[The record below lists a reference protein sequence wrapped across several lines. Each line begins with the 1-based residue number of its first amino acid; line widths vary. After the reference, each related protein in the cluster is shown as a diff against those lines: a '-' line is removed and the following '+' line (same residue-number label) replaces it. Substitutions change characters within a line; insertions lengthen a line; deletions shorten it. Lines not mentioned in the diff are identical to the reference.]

1 MENKDITEKIC
12 DQILKMRGKNH
23 LSDYFPHVL
32 YVLYGYH
39 KQYPAHETGDEII
52 FDQDKDNILSSL
64 YNWKLTAKC
73 EKQISYSLY
82 QMLSTIQHHEFE
94 TSYKEILYRF
104 IYHCCQILRSRF
116 AAFISPIDINQL
128 IAYFVNKENCK
139 FVYSP
144 FCGYSTIANSLN
156 VKSFIGQTTDSNS
169 QTISSL
175 LLDADKE
182 KEYQIIPTDPIECW
196 QETKADAVISCTTL
210 GKPIHPEQMKKDN
223 DMFHYN
229 IQTQEELVLMNA
241 FTKNE
246 AKIAVSLV
254 TPSFGFSYKCKEL
267 RKYLVENNYLDT
279 IIFLPSKLLYGT
291 GIATIIIVCKRE
303 RKTDEPIK
311 LFNAKDL
318 YQEDHFLN
326 KFDFNS
332 FIELFNAEKCEKT
345 ILRDRQEIA
354 SYDYNLTWEINKQL
368 SRKVKKGQIR
378 VLLSDLLTKVRG
390 GKNKSMLQKNVINSE
405 LLSDNFIKIMLN
417 QNKVTEARNDKENLI
432 EYSND
437 NPLIV
442 IYKVGL
448 VFGPKYA
455 LHTDGTPF
463 TCGLG
468 STVYQIN
475 TELVNPEYLAYILT
489 TNEILKNSTHSI
501 LFRELPL
508 IIDNKEKQKVIIEKV
523 LQEYAEK
530 AKAEQ
535 EADAMRLGI
544 KQNISDL
551 EHMLGTTQFKINQ
564 MIGRLEKMT
573 PSSTNYQSTV
583 KALKDNFGYMNRQI
597 HYTGGNI
604 DKDTF
609 NIREGSLSEFINKY
623 ADSWNN
629 YGGKYFKLEI
639 RNQLQGDD
647 HILMDTSM
655 LTVLLDNILSNA
667 VRHSFHKNSNYTENN
682 RVEISLEMGKYNA
695 RPFIKMAISNNGD
708 PFNEDFT
715 VEDFISRGRFTSD
728 TGRSGLGGYQI
739 YAIVKGHDGYLN
751 IDSNLDWN
759 VIINILLPIETDKS
773 SKLKEYEEKYI

>member
-39 KQYPAHETGDEII
+39 KQYPAHEIGDEVI

-104 IYHCCQILRSRF
+104 IYHYCQILRSRF
-116 AAFISPIDINQL
+116 AALISPIEINQL

-139 FVYSP
+139 SVYSP

-182 KEYQIIPTDPIECW
+182 KENQIIPSDPIECW

-210 GKPIHPEQMKKDN
+210 GKPIHPEQKKKDDELN
-223 DMFHYN
+223 RFGL
-229 IQTQEELVLMNA
+229 TEKEELVLLKA
-241 FTKNE
+241 FTKNN

-254 TPSFGFSYKCKEL
+254 TIGFCLYHRGKEL
-267 RKYLVENNYLDT
+267 RKYLVDNNYLDT
-279 IIFLPSKLLYGT
+279 IIFLPRDDYYRSGT
-291 GIATIIIVCKRE
+291 AVILVCKRE
-303 RKTDEPIK
+303 RKPNEPIK
-311 LFNAKDL
+311 MFNAKKL
-318 YQEDHFLN
+318 CKTSIFQN
-326 KFDFNS
+326 QFDFDS
-332 FIELFNAEKCEKT
+332 FMERFNAENYEDK
-345 ILRDRQEIA
+345 ILTNCQKIA
-354 SYDYNLTWEINKQL
+354 SCNYIFSWDVQKLLNK
-368 SRKVKKGQIR
+368 KVKKEQTQ
-378 VLLSDLLTKVRG
+378 VLLGNLLKFVPHKTIKAKQPQNAITFELTSD
-390 GKNKSMLQKNVINSE
+390 
-405 LLSDNFIKIMLN
+405 DFIKVKIN
-417 QNKVTEARNDKENLI
+417 QNKVTEAKSDHEYFY
-432 EYSND
+432 EYSNE
-437 NPLIV
+437 NPLLIICRIGV
-442 IYKVGL
+442 KEGAT
-448 VFGPKYA
+448 YA
-455 LHTDGTPF
+455 LHTDGQPF
-463 TCGLG
+463 TC
-468 STVYQIN
+468 SKKYSVFQIN
-475 TELVNPEYLAYILT
+475 TELVTPEYLVYLLT
-489 TNEILKNSTHSI
+489 KNECWVRIPRQFDFNKI
-501 LFRELPL
+501 PL

-583 KALKDNFGYMNRQI
+583 KALKDNIGYMSRQI
-597 HYTGGNI
+597 HYTGGKI

-639 RNQLQGDD
+639 RNQLQGDN

-695 RPFIKMAISNNGD
+695 RPYIKMAIANNGD

>member
-12 DQILKMRGKNH
+12 DQILKMWEKND

-73 EKQISYSLY
+73 DSDISYSLY
-82 QMLSTIQHHEFE
+82 QILSTIQHHEFE
-94 TSYKEILYRF
+94 TSYKQILYRF
-104 IYHCCQILRSRF
+104 VYHCCIYKGERF
-116 AAFISPIDINQL
+116 KDFTLPPEINKL
-128 IAYFVNKENCK
+128 IAYFVNIENCK
-139 FVYSP
+139 SVYSP
-144 FCGYSTIANSLN
+144 FCGYSTIAIFLN

-169 QTISSL
+169 QIISSL

-182 KEYQIIPTDPIECW
+182 KEYQIIPSDPIECW
-196 QETKADAVISCTTL
+196 QETKADAVISCLKSSNLILRKYKEMDDNLIRYGIERLGELTL
-210 GKPIHPEQMKKDN
+210 LK
-223 DMFHYN
+223 
-229 IQTQEELVLMNA
+229 A

-246 AKIAVSLV
+246 AKITVSIV
-254 TPSFGFSYKCKEL
+254 SPYFCYNYRSKEL
-267 RKYLVENNYLDT
+267 RKFLIENNYLDT
-279 IIFLPSKLLYGT
+279 IVFLPNRELF
-291 GIATIIIVCKRE
+291 GISLFTVILVCKSE
-303 RKTDEPIK
+303 RKPNETIK
-311 LFNAKDL
+311 MFNAEKL
-318 YQEDHFLN
+318 YKKSTFQN
-326 KFDFNS
+326 KFDFGS
-332 FIELFNAEKCEKT
+332 FMERFNAGNSENMVLT
-345 ILRDRQEIA
+345 NRQEIA
-354 SYDYNLTWEINKQL
+354 SCNYNLTWEIYKL
-368 SRKVKKGQIR
+368 SSRNVKKGQIR
-378 VLLSDLLTKVRG
+378 VTLGDLLTKIPYK
-390 GKNKSMLQKNVINSE
+390 KNKGKQSQNAISFELTSSNLINV
-405 LLSDNFIKIMLN
+405 LLN
-417 QNKVTEARNDKENLI
+417 QNKVTEAKKNIELI
-432 EYSND
+432 EYSSENS
-437 NPLIV
+437 L
-442 IYKVGL
+442 L
-448 VFGPKYA
+448 VVCSLLYGINYA

-463 TCGLG
+463 TCGT
-468 STVYQIN
+468 SCSAYQIN
-475 TELVNPEYLAYILT
+475 TELVTPEYLVYLLT
-489 TNEILKNSTHSI
+489 TDEILKNSTHSI
-501 LFRELPL
+501 LFREIPL

-583 KALKDNFGYMNRQI
+583 KALKDNIGYMSRQI
-597 HYTGGNI
+597 HYTGGKI

-639 RNQLQGDD
+639 RNQLQGDN

-695 RPFIKMAISNNGD
+695 RPYIKMAIANNGD